1 MKRANNINPEILE
14 WARETAGLEL
24 DEAAGRLGFIK
35 ATETESAAQ
44 RLLAFESG
52 ERKPTRNQLLK
63 FATVY
68 RRPLLTF
75 YMKQPPAR
83 GDRGED
89 FRQSS
94 SQVTRRENSLLDALL
109 RDIHA
114 RQEMVKSLLEDE
126 EEIRE
131 LPFVGSAKADQGAD
145 TVAVSIAATL
155 KFDYRSHVSR
165 PSDADALFKMLRE
178 RTEAAGV
185 FVLLAGDLGS
195 YHTALGSE
203 VFRGFAIS
211 DRIAPFVIINDQDAR
226 PARSFTLLHELAH
239 VWLDTSGVSGT
250 PSPEKPASL
259 HDRIERFC
267 NDVAG
272 EFLLPAVALHMRPE
286 RPVAGN
292 KESAAE
298 FIRVLA
304 DEWSVSEPM
313 AAYRLNRIGLVE
325 TAIYRELVADYAARW
340 QRHRQRQREKNR
352 EDGSGPNRHVVIRSR
367 LGNALLDVAR
377 RNLRENTLTHTKAAK
392 LLGVKAGAVE
402 PLLRGYEQNRGAM
415 IQSVK

>member
-1 MKRANNINPEILE
+1 MKRANNINPAILG
-14 WARETAGLEL
+14 WARETAGLGLE
-24 DEAAGRLGFIK
+24 EAAGWLGFIK
-35 ATETESAAQ
+35 ATQAESAAQ

-89 FRQSS
+89 FRQTASRVS
-94 SQVTRRENSLLDALL
+94 RRENSLLDAML
-109 RDIHA
+109 RDIRA
-114 RQEMVKSLLEDE
+114 RQEMVRSLLEDE
-126 EEIRE
+126 EEISE
-131 LPFVGSAKADQGAD
+131 LPFVGSAEIDQGAD
-145 TVAVSIAATL
+145 TVAASMAATL
-155 KFDYRSHVSR
+155 KFDHRSRVSR
-165 PSDADALFKMLRE
+165 RGDADALFKTLRE
-178 RTEAAGV
+178 RAESAGV

-226 PARSFTLLHELAH
+226 AARSFTLLHELAH
-239 VWLDTSGVSGT
+239 VWLDTSGVSGA
-250 PSPEKPASL
+250 PSPETPTSL

-272 EFLLPAVALHMRPE
+272 EFLLPAVALHTRTE

-298 FIRVLA
+298 FIRVLS

-325 TAIYRELVADYAARW
+325 TGIYRELVADYAARW
-340 QRHRQRQREKNR
+340 QRHRQRQREQNR
-352 EDGSGPNRHVVIRSR
+352 DDGSGPNRHVVIRSR

-392 LLGVKAGAVE
+392 VLGVKAGAVE
-402 PLLRGYEQNRGAM
+402 SLLRGYEQNRGAM
-415 IQSVK
+415 IQSAG

>member
-1 MKRANNINPEILE
+1 MKRANNINPAILE

-24 DEAAGRLGFIK
+24 EEAVGRLGFIK
-35 ATETESAAQ
+35 ATEEESAAQ
-44 RLLAFESG
+44 RLLSFESG

-89 FRQSS
+89 FRQTASRLP
-94 SQVTRRENSLLDALL
+94 RRENSLLDALL

-114 RQEMVKSLLEDE
+114 RQEMVRSLIEDE
-126 EEIRE
+126 EETRE
-131 LPFVGSAKADQGAD
+131 LPFVGSAKIDQGAD
-145 TVAVSIAATL
+145 TVAASIAATL
-155 KFDYRSHVSR
+155 QFTHRNRASR
-165 PSDADALFKMLRE
+165 RGDADALFETLRE
-178 RTEAAGV
+178 RAESVGV

-195 YHTALGSE
+195 YHTALGPE
-203 VFRGFAIS
+203 VFRGFAIA
-211 DRIAPFVIINDQDAR
+211 DRIAPFVIINNQDAR
-226 PARSFTLLHELAH
+226 AARSFTLLHELAH
-239 VWLDTSGVSGT
+239 VWLDTSGVSGA
-250 PSPEKPASL
+250 PSPETPTSL
-259 HDRIERFC
+259 RDRIERFC

-272 EFLLPAVALHMRPE
+272 EFLLPAVALRTRTEKPI
-286 RPVAGN
+286 AGN

-298 FIRVLA
+298 FIRVLS

-313 AAYRLNRIGLVE
+313 AAYRLNRTGLVE
-325 TAIYRELVADYAARW
+325 TRIYRELVADYAVRW
-340 QRHRQRQREKNR
+340 QRHRQRQREQNR
-352 EDGSGPNRHVVIRSR
+352 NDGSGPNRHVVIRSR
-367 LGNALLDVAR
+367 LGHALLDVAR

-415 IQSVK
+415 IQSAG